1 MEATRVVA
9 AIAAVHCS
17 GVLVYERGSSDKEY
31 SMNIFVGNIA
41 FTASEDD
48 LRELFE
54 QHGTVDKVHLI
65 TDRYTG
71 RSRGFGFV
79 EMPNA
84 DEAKAAIETLN
95 GAALHNR
102 PLTVNE
108 ARPREPRRD
117 GGRREY

>member
-1 MEATRVVA
+1 
-9 AIAAVHCS
+9 
-17 GVLVYERGSSDKEY
+17 
-31 SMNIFVGNIA
+31 MNIFVGNIA
-41 FTASEDD
+41 FTASEED

-54 QHGTVDKVHLI
+54 QHGTVDKVDLI

-84 DEAKAAIETLN
+84 EEARAAITALT
-95 GAALHNR
+95 GASLHNR

-108 ARPREPRRD
+108 ARPREPRRE
-117 GGRREY
+117 GGRRDY

>member
-1 MEATRVVA
+1 
-9 AIAAVHCS
+9 
-17 GVLVYERGSSDKEY
+17 
-31 SMNIFVGNIA
+31 MNIFVGNIA

-54 QHGTVDKVHLI
+54 QHGTVDQVHLI

-71 RSRGFGFV
+71 RSRCFGFV
-79 EMPNA
+79 EMPDA
-84 DEAKAAIETLN
+84 DAAKAAIAALN
-95 GAALHNR
+95 GASLHNR

>member
-1 MEATRVVA
+1 
-9 AIAAVHCS
+9 
-17 GVLVYERGSSDKEY
+17 
-31 SMNIFVGNIA
+31 
-41 FTASEDD
+41 
-48 LRELFE
+48 
-54 QHGTVDKVHLI
+54 
-65 TDRYTG
+65 
-71 RSRGFGFV
+71 
-79 EMPNA
+79 MPNA

>member
-1 MEATRVVA
+1 
-9 AIAAVHCS
+9 
-17 GVLVYERGSSDKEY
+17 
-31 SMNIFVGNIA
+31 MNIFVGNIA

-54 QHGTVDKVHLI
+54 QHGIVDNVHLI
-65 TDRYTG
+65 MDRYTG

-84 DEAKAAIETLN
+84 EEATAAISSLH

-108 ARPREPRRD
+108 ARPREPRRE
-117 GGRREY
+117 GRPDY

>member
-1 MEATRVVA
+1 
-9 AIAAVHCS
+9 
-17 GVLVYERGSSDKEY
+17 
-31 SMNIFVGNIA
+31 MNIFVGNIA

-48 LRELFE
+48 LRQLFE
-54 QHGTVDKVHLI
+54 EHGVVDKVHLI

-79 EMPNA
+79 EMPDT
-84 DEAKAAIETLN
+84 DEAQAAITALN
-95 GAALHNR
+95 GVDLHNR

-117 GGRREY
+117 ERREY

>member
-1 MEATRVVA
+1 
-9 AIAAVHCS
+9 
-17 GVLVYERGSSDKEY
+17 
-31 SMNIFVGNIA
+31 MNIFVGNIA

-48 LRELFE
+48 IRQLFE
-54 QHGTVDKVHLI
+54 QHGTVENVHLI
-65 TDRYTG
+65 MDRYTG

-79 EMPNA
+79 EMPHA
-84 DEAKAAIETLN
+84 EEATAAIAALN

-117 GGRREY
+117 ARRDF

>member
-1 MEATRVVA
+1 
-9 AIAAVHCS
+9 
-17 GVLVYERGSSDKEY
+17 
-31 SMNIFVGNIA
+31 MNIFVGNIS

-54 QHGTVDKVHLI
+54 QHGMVDKVHVI

-79 EMPNA
+79 EMP
-84 DEAKAAIETLN
+84 DDTEAQQAISALN
-95 GAALHNR
+95 GAELHNR

-108 ARPREPRRD
+108 ARPREPRREP
-117 GGRREY
+117 RREDY